1 MTQKYLVTPALPYAN
16 GAIHL
21 GHLVEH
27 VQVNVF
33 VRALRMAGEDVLY
46 VCGSDCHGTP
56 IELNAAK
63 AGKTPE
69 VFVEEWQ
76 CSHEK
81 SLATFGVEFDGGFG
95 TTHTPENEKHAGLI
109 FEAAKSEDHIFVKE
123 VEQLFDPEAGRF
135 LSDRMVKG
143 ICPKCK
149 SEDQYGDQCE
159 ACGTTYN
166 PTDLIEAKSAV
177 SGATPVLK
185 KSNHYFFKLSDYQ
198 ERLEAWTRKEGAVQ
212 KDVQHYLNRWFED
225 GLREWDISRD
235 GPYFGFKIPGE
246 DDKYFYVW
254 LDAPIGYI
262 ALAERAAKA
271 TGRSWEDYWKDEN
284 TRIFHFIGKD
294 IVYFHTL
301 FWPALLMSAG
311 YTLPETV
318 AVHGFLT
325 VDGQKMSKSRGTF
338 IMADTYAEHLTPEA
352 FRYYVA
358 CKLNSR
364 VEDVDLNL
372 EDFAQRVNADLINKV
387 VNLISRTVPMLHR
400 NFEGVPGEM
409 DPAADAMLEEVR
421 EIASQVEGKYRD
433 RNFSHVVRDVVAI
446 ADKANRYLQDAAPWK
461 GVKED
466 PALAQKQLCTA
477 LYVGKVCVALLKPII
492 PEVAAKTE
500 AIFHLSGEGF
510 TFANLLDP
518 IESGPAVAQY
528 PRLFERVDPKKVVA
542 MVDASRQ
549 DLGEPKTTLEKKT
562 KKPDPKAKKTV
573 AKSESDDGMI
583 NFDQFMEIDLRAAK
597 VIEATDVE
605 GADKLL
611 CVQLDVGS
619 LGKRQVFAGL
629 KPHVSAADLNG
640 KTVVM
645 VANLKPRKMRFG
657 MSEGMILA
665 AGDDVPTPVFA
676 EGAQP
681 GDRVR

>member
-69 VFVEEWQ
+69 EFVKAWQ
-76 CSHEK
+76 IAHEK
-81 SLATFGVEFDGGFG
+81 SLTTFGVDFDGGFG

-109 FEAAKSEDHIFVKE
+109 YEAAKSSDHIFVKE

-135 LSDRMVKG
+135 LPDRMVKG
-143 ICPKCK
+143 TCPKCNA
-149 SEDQYGDQCE
+149 EDQYGDQCE
-159 ACGTTYN
+159 SCGATYN
-166 PTDLIEAKSAV
+166 PTDLLNPASAI

-198 ERLEAWTRKEGAVQ
+198 ERLQAWTQREGAVQ

-271 TGRSWEDYWKDEN
+271 TGRNWEDYWKDEN

-318 AVHGFLT
+318 AVHGMLT

-338 IMADTYAEHLTPEA
+338 INADTYAEHPEPEA
-352 FRYYVA
+352 YRYYIA
-358 CKLNSR
+358 CKLNNR

-372 EDFAQRVNADLINKV
+372 EDFAQRVNSDLINKV
-387 VNLISRTVPMLHR
+387 VNLVSRTVPMIHR
-400 NFEGVPGEM
+400 NFDGIPGEM
-409 DPAADAMLEEVR
+409 DPAADAMLEEIKA
-421 EIASQVEGKYRD
+421 IALGVEAKYRD
-433 RNFSHVVRDVVAI
+433 RNFSHVVRDVVEI

-477 LYVGKVCVALLKPII
+477 LYVGKVCLALLKPIV
-492 PEVAAKTE
+492 PEVSAKTA
-500 AIFHLSGEGF
+500 AIFGLGDEGF
-510 TFANLLDP
+510 TFSNFLDP
-518 IESGPAVAQY
+518 IAPDVAVAEY
-528 PRLFERVDPKKVVA
+528 PRLFERVDPKKVQALVE
-542 MVDASRQ
+542 ASKQ
-549 DLGEPKTTLEKKT
+549 DLGE
-562 KKPDPKAKKTV
+562 KPAKAKK
-573 AKSESDDGMI
+573 AKSKKAESKKKEPSPKNEDGVI
-583 NFDQFMEIDLRAAK
+583 TFDQFMEIDLRAAK
-597 VIEATDVE
+597 VLEASDVE

-611 CVQLDVGS
+611 CVQLDVGE

-629 KPHVSAADLNG
+629 KPHVSAEDLAG

-665 AGDDVPTPVFA
+665 GEDDVPAPVFVP
-676 EGAQP
+676 GGKP

>member
-33 VRALRMAGEDVLY
+33 VRALRMAGDDVLY

-63 AGKTPE
+63 AGKSPE
-69 VFVEEWQ
+69 TFVKEWQ
-76 CSHEK
+76 AAHEK
-81 SLATFGVEFDGGFG
+81 SLIGFGVEFDGGFG

-109 FEAAKSEDHIFVKE
+109 YEAAKAEDHIFVKE

-135 LSDRMVKG
+135 LPDRMVMG
-143 ICPKCK
+143 TCPKCK

-159 ACGTTYN
+159 ACGATYN
-166 PTDLIEAKSAV
+166 PTDLIDPRSAI

-198 ERLEAWTRKEGAVQ
+198 ERLEAWTKREGAVQ
-212 KDVQHYLNRWFED
+212 KDVQHYLSRWFED

-271 TGRSWEDYWKDEN
+271 IGRSWEDYWKDEN
-284 TRIFHFIGKD
+284 TRIIHFIGKD

-311 YTLPETV
+311 YTLPEAV
-318 AVHGFLT
+318 AVHGMLT

-338 IMADTYAEHLTPEA
+338 INADTYAEHLEPEA
-352 FRYYVA
+352 FRYYIA
-358 CKLNSR
+358 CKLNNR

-372 EDFAQRVNADLINKV
+372 EDFAQRVNSDLINKV
-387 VNLISRTVPMLHR
+387 VNLVSRTVPMIHR
-400 NFEGVPGEM
+400 HFEGVPGEM
-409 DPAADAMLEEVR
+409 DPAAGPMLEEIKT
-421 EIASQVEGKYRD
+421 IALGVEAKYRD
-433 RNFSHVVRDVVAI
+433 RNFSHVVRDVVEI

-466 PALAQKQLCTA
+466 PSLAQKQLCTA
-477 LYVGKVCVALLKPII
+477 LYVGKVCLALLKPIV
-492 PEVAAKTE
+492 PSVAAKT
-500 AIFHLSGEGF
+500 ANIFHMDPIGF
-510 TFANLLDP
+510 TFANFLDP
-518 IESGPAVAQY
+518 IQPDVAVAEY
-528 PRLFERVDPKKVVA
+528 PRLFERVDPKKVQALVE
-542 MVDASRQ
+542 ASKQ
-549 DLGEPKTTLEKKT
+549 EVSGKPAEEK
-562 KKPDPKAKKTV
+562 KAKKE
-573 AKSESDDGMI
+573 KSNKKKEKDAPAGEDGVI
-583 NFDQFMEIDLRAAK
+583 TFEQFMEVDLRAAK

-611 CVQLDVGS
+611 CVQLDVGE

-629 KPHVSAADLNG
+629 KPHVSADDLSG
-640 KTVVM
+640 RTVVM

-676 EGAQP
+676 DGAQP